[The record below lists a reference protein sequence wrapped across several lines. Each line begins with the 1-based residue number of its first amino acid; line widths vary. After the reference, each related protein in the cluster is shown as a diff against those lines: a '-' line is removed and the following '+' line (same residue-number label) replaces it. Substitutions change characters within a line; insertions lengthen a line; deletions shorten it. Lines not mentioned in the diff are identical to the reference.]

1 MHKKILHGLDGSEGS
16 FKALREAI
24 SLAKL
29 YNAELHT
36 LTVEEL
42 RTYPETMDEVDEEKE
57 AIESKYKEMIDKAN
71 ELAKVDGIEITPH
84 FAYGHEVKEFIELIN
99 KEKFDLLVVGFMG
112 HSKLYDRIWGGTSQ
126 NLTSLAPCTV
136 MVVK

>member
-29 YNAELHT
+29 YHAELHT

-42 RTYPETMDEVDEEKE
+42 PAYPETVGEVEEEKE
-57 AIESKYKEMIDKAN
+57 ALNGKYKEIIDKAT
-71 ELAKVDGIEITPH
+71 ELAEQEHIAIIPNL
-84 FAYGHEVKEFIELIN
+84 AYGHEVKEFVEFIK
-99 KEKFDLLVVGFMG
+99 KEKFDLLVIGFMG

-126 NLTSLAPCTV
+126 NLARLAPCTV

>member
-16 FKALREAI
+16 LKALRKAV

-29 YNAELHT
+29 YHAELHT

-57 AIESKYKEMIDKAN
+57 AIDGKYKEMIDQAK
-71 ELAKVDGIEITPH
+71 ELARAGGVEIIPH
-84 FAYGHEVKEFIELIN
+84 FSYGHEVKDFIEFI
-99 KEKFDLLVVGFMG
+99 
-112 HSKLYDRIWGGTSQ
+112 KLFF
-126 NLTSLAPCTV
+126 
-136 MVVK
+136 